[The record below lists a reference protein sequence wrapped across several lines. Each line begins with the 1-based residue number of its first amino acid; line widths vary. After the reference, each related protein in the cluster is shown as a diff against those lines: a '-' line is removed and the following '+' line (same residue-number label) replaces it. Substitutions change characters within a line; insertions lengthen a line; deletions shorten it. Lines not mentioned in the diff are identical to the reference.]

1 LLTQRKGRAAMRRI
15 IPCKRGTHMPH
26 PARAPQ
32 RQAGHTPA
40 AGHAGI
46 DRGHPDPYHA
56 RALPS
61 EPTWCPACGAVFEN
75 GRWQWLE
82 RPSTD
87 AQLLSCAA
95 CERTRDERPA
105 GIVHIAGAFAHAHHA
120 ELLALLQQHAE
131 EVAAEQPLQRVMAIR
146 DTDDAMQVCTTDIRL
161 AHSLARVLQRTY
173 RGSLQLHYG
182 DAQVL
187 LLAHWR
193 R

>member
-1 LLTQRKGRAAMRRI
+1 MQRNGRAGMRRI
-15 IPCKRGTHMPH
+15 IRRKRGKHMPYS
-26 PARAPQ
+26 ARATQ
-32 RQAGHTPA
+32 RDAGATPA
-40 AGHAGI
+40 TGHAGI
-46 DRGHPDPYHA
+46 DRSHPDPYHA
-56 RALPS
+56 RAVPS

-87 AQLLSCAA
+87 AQMLSCAA
-95 CERTRDERPA
+95 CERIRDDRPA
-105 GIVHIAGAFAHAHHA
+105 GIVHIGGAFAQAHRA

-131 EVAAEQPLQRVMAIR
+131 EVASEQPLQRVMAIR
-146 DTDDAMQVCTTDIRL
+146 EVADAVQVCTTDIRL
-161 AHSLARVLQRTY
+161 AHSMAQVLQRTH
-173 RGSLQLHYG
+173 RGALQLHYG